1 MAMDRIISN
10 KMIKQKINFEHYFR
24 EFSFF
29 REIREICS
37 EMENFPFVTIKQIPS
52 EFLHVEKNCMKS
64 KR

>member
-1 MAMDRIISN
+1 M
-10 KMIKQKINFEHYFR
+10 KQKVNFEHHFR
-24 EFSFF
+24 KFSFY